1 MAQMILLC
9 SIIFIPLSES
19 FHLPFIPSE
28 QRHHPLSHHHQ
39 ALARPCTLASSKA
52 TATATTA
59 SHGAAA
65 AACINEALKQDGD
78 LNGLSRSELQGL
90 CKKLNIRAVGRT
102 NELVSRLSEALAH
115 ELQGTGGASLDGSS
129 STSRRN
135 RLAARDI
142 LPEIA
147 MGGANDGY
155 VEQQLGEGI
164 EAYKVCTSRG
174 LSFMIHHVH
183 VRDRGL

>member
-1 MAQMILLC
+1 
-9 SIIFIPLSES
+9 
-19 FHLPFIPSE
+19 
-28 QRHHPLSHHHQ
+28 
-39 ALARPCTLASSKA
+39 
-52 TATATTA
+52 
-59 SHGAAA
+59 
-65 AACINEALKQDGD
+65 D
-78 LNGLSRSELQGL
+78 LNDLSRSELQGL

-142 LPEIA
+142 LPELA

-155 VEQQLGEGI
+155 
-164 EAYKVCTSRG
+164 SRG
-174 LSFMIHHVH
+174 SSERTPPGPPDLSTLDQVRPSFANLSEEQWTQVRRLGLLLVEWNERVNLISRKDIGNVMQNHV
-183 VRDRGL
+183 VPCLAMAKALGLED